1 MKKVIMVICLL
12 MFSVLG
18 YSENFKGTDAE
29 FFEAFNPNFDTFT
42 KKDGSVFSG
51 KIEVIRGTTKL
62 PWFNMEIK
70 DGKKN
75 GKVVFYF
82 KDGKIKSV
90 SNFASRSVAGTNT
103 PYNNQVTIL
112 YKTKLVDGTGVI
124 KDFTE
129 NGKLVVETDYLNG
142 VKDGKMTSYNEDGSI
157 NEVVYYRDG
166 RVDLPP
172 VETEAPVVQ
181 KTTEDTSKKNAG
193 SQEVK
198 TEKTKTKKNK

>member
-62 PWFNMEIK
+62 PWFSMDIK
-70 DGKKN
+70 NGKKN

-90 SNFASRSVAGTNT
+90 SNYDRGRIAGDYTF
-103 PYNNQVTIL
+103 YNNNGTVL

-129 NGKLVVETDYLNG
+129 DGKLAVETDYLNG
-142 VKDGKMTSYNEDGSI
+142 VKDGKMISYNADGSI
-157 NEVVYYRDG
+157 KEVVYYSDG
-166 RVDLPP
+166 RIDAAPT
-172 VETEAPVVQ
+172 ETNIPMIQ
-181 KTTEDTSKKNAG
+181 KTGEDPSKKNAD

-198 TEKTKTKKNK
+198 TGKTKIKKNK

>member
-82 KDGKIKSV
+82 KDGKSIQIHKFQK
-90 SNFASRSVAGTNT
+90 NFGEA
-103 PYNNQVTIL
+103 L
-112 YKTKLVDGTGVI
+112 YVI
-124 KDFTE
+124 KDEF
-129 NGKLVVETDYLNG
+129 
-142 VKDGKMTSYNEDGSI
+142 KDVPIEYKDKSDFFY
-157 NEVVYYRDG
+157 
-166 RVDLPP
+166 
-172 VETEAPVVQ
+172 
-181 KTTEDTSKKNAG
+181 
-193 SQEVK
+193 
-198 TEKTKTKKNK
+198 